1 VTADATALE
10 ISGLGKSFGGVDALS
25 DVGFRVGHGEIVSLI
40 GPNGAGK
47 TTAFNCLTG
56 MQRADKGTATG
67 RDREGREFPLLGRK
81 PNEITER
88 GVARTFQNLRL
99 FKGMTVLENV
109 MVGRHCRSRAGI
121 LGALLRDRRT
131 LDEERRIVSD
141 SMRYLDEVGLGARA
155 GDLAGSLPYAE
166 QKRLEIARALATEP
180 FLLMLDEPAAGM
192 NPAETAEL
200 ERMVLALVARHS
212 LAVVLIEHDM
222 RLVMGLS
229 RHIVVLNQGRVI
241 AEGAPQ
247 EIQSNPEV
255 IRAYLGD
262 EALAHA

>member
-1 VTADATALE
+1 VKRDLLSLADVTPAEIDDLLSLALD
-10 ISGLGKSFGGVDALS
+10 LKA
-25 DVGFRVGHGEIVSLI
+25 RRKRGESTPL
-40 GPNGAGK
+40 
-47 TTAFNCLTG
+47 L
-56 MQRADKGTATG
+56 ADKALAVYLEKPSLRTRASFEVGMVQLGGAVTTL
-67 RDREGREFPLLGRK
+67 RRE
-81 PNEITER
+81 
-88 GVARTFQNLRL
+88 
-99 FKGMTVLENV
+99 
-109 MVGRHCRSRAGI
+109 
-121 LGALLRDRRT
+121 
-131 LDEERRIVSD
+131 
-141 SMRYLDEVGLGARA
+141 EVGLGARA